1 MARNILIQTFILR
14 IFNRLRFYGW
24 RFIRKTEI
32 YCWRN
37 LRKIDV
43 HRYGFS
49 FVCTVCIALIAGI
62 SAAGYFSYGYYQL
75 SEERNQLQLLRSSQ
89 KLEIDA
95 FAKKM
100 ETLQKRIIDLEEL
113 ETQIRIQ
120 ADMDMEKT
128 VAGIFGIGGSGSK
141 DISERFGVGGVTL
154 DAPDLTLDM
163 GKENDQI
170 QLSALHRK
178 ASALV
183 AAVDLKTTNF
193 KILLQGL
200 EIKSSNE
207 EAAIPSLYPVEGGRV
222 TSRYGYRRD
231 PYSNRREFHKGY
243 DIGASRGTPIK
254 ATADGTIKFS
264 GRNGAFGKMI
274 TIKHKNGYETR
285 YAHADKLLVNKGVVV
300 RRGDVI
306 ALVGSTGRS
315 TGPHVHYEVRKNGAS
330 LNPKSF
336 FTVASKKKKNNRKVS
351 LVSKKKTFLASKKKE
366 KKSNRNISLSPLEVR
381 NHN

>member
-366 KKSNRNISLSPLEVR
+366 KRSNRNISLSPLEVR